1 MPDPNALSPG
11 SNGGRIDLSGA
22 PGADTSFD
30 DLFLP
35 EGVPAGQPQAAPGT
49 TPPQTPQ
56 APSNQ
61 PFLKAGDTVYL
72 TAEDAAQGV
81 AHKDQLV
88 ARYRTFLAENGFDPN
103 ELRPLQPQA
112 PAAPQSVPSKYKY
125 LGNGKQYYA
134 DLAKAADR
142 QNPNPEEYE
151 RITRQYQQEVFSSM
165 YEPYAPLMA
174 ESARQRAVRQVSAEI
189 PNFQAFLDS
198 PEFKKTTESIPLYKD
213 MLQLGEN
220 DPEASKRL
228 PEVYRMIYL
237 THQGMN
243 RQQVNSNPALNAP
256 PVTPTVRPT
265 PTLQPSS
272 LTPPPPGVDTRNWTQ
287 STGQGVKLQNE
298 ARKQLIEDGVN
309 RGLAGIDW
317 GSVGL

>member
-1 MPDPNALSPG
+1 MPDPNALSSG
-11 SNGGRIDLSGA
+11 FDKGHIDLSGA

-30 DLFLP
+30 DLFPP
-35 EGVPAGQPQAAPGT
+35 EGAPAAPSQAAQGT
-49 TPPQTPQ
+49 PPPQTPQ
-56 APSNQ
+56 AP
-61 PFLKAGDTVYL
+61 FLKAGDSVYN
-72 TAEDAAQGV
+72 TAEDAANGL

-88 ARYRTFLAENGFDPN
+88 ARYRAFLAENGFDPN
-103 ELRPLQPQA
+103 ELKARE
-112 PAAPQSVPSKYKY
+112 PAQSQTPPPAPSKYKY
-125 LGNGKQYYA
+125 LGNGKKYYE

-142 QNPNPEEYE
+142 TNPNPEAYE
-151 RITRQYQQEVFSSM
+151 AITRQYQQEVFADM
-165 YEPYAPLMA
+165 YAPYAPLMA
-174 ESARQRAVRQVSAEI
+174 ESARQRAIRQVSTDI
-189 PNFQAFLDS
+189 PNFQAFLES

-237 THQGMN
+237 THQGMS
-243 RQQVNSNPALNAP
+243 RQQANSNPAQVAP
-256 PVTPTVRPT
+256 PVTPTARPT

-287 STGQGVKLQNE
+287 STGNGVKLQNE
-298 ARKQLIEDGVN
+298 ARKQLIEDGQN
-309 RGLAGIDW
+309 RGLANLDW